1 MTSLNSAIAG
11 AVESGN
17 YEDVNTVLG
26 SALPPTPAGI
36 LWDRNMGAFQQ
47 REGFEGREMDF
58 ATQQWMAA
66 VTPAFKARDRAEQAT
81 TLATQAQSE
90 AMIRTQ
96 ERRQAED
103 DFRQAMLTSNID
115 TAEEAIARQHMA
127 ETAAIASD
135 QKMEHVKMLF
145 NLLQNPV
152 QLGMAKRHGLLGQIE
167 AVLGFTMGNVPEAPA
182 GGAGV
187 PSANAWQTMDSEN
200 QAFSIA
206 AYVEQGGSPDE
217 FMRMIASSI
226 PAQMQQVQYGVL

>member
-1 MTSLNSAIAG
+1 
-11 AVESGN
+11 
-17 YEDVNTVLG
+17 
-26 SALPPTPAGI
+26 
-36 LWDRNMGAFQQ
+36 
-47 REGFEGREMDF
+47 
-58 ATQQWMAA
+58 
-66 VTPAFKARDRAEQAT
+66 
-81 TLATQAQSE
+81 
-90 AMIRTQ
+90 MIRTQ

-167 AVLGFTMGNVPEAPA
+167 AVLGFTMNNVPEAPA

-206 AYVEQGGSPDE
+206 AYVEQGGSPDD